1 MPEGDLKVICDDSAM
16 IQDEKLWHWHKMAQ
30 DQPLESLELLE
41 CYAMLRIFRLCKD
54 LAGARGAASHC
65 DDFAGHFWQSFH
77 KALRNDQRKV
87 QRRLPGSGSSDR
99 GKSGIQKYTV
109 VN

>member
-41 CYAMLRIFRLCKD
+41 CYAMLRMINSVVHWCPIFEGVTL
-54 LAGARGAASHC
+54 LS
-65 DDFAGHFWQSFH
+65 
-77 KALRNDQRKV
+77 
-87 QRRLPGSGSSDR
+87 
-99 GKSGIQKYTV
+99 
-109 VN
+109 